1 MAVEF
6 VKGEQATLRSL
17 DLDERWLQERI
28 AEDPS
33 ILGLGDLTLIKRE
46 KIQASGGRIDFLM
59 VDPEEDIRYEIEVM
73 LGKLDESHIIRT
85 IEYWDIE
92 RTRYPN
98 LEHRAVIVAEDI
110 TNRFF
115 NVISILNRA
124 VPIIAVQ
131 MTPVRF
137 DGNKFI
143 LTFTKVLDIAE
154 LLAPEEEP
162 SGEQADRPYWEK
174 RSSRVSFSV
183 IDELLKVITT
193 TDRLPRVAYNKS
205 HIAVGTTG
213 RNFIWCY
220 PRKAAPHCFFDLKID
235 GEQRTEWVKRLD
247 EVGVYSG
254 TRGSGMKMRI
264 NQKELQEHSALI
276 KELLTACERNASGLT

>member
-1 MAVEF
+1 MAAEF

-17 DLDERWLQERI
+17 GLDERWLQERI

-33 ILGLGDLTLIKRE
+33 ILGLGDLTLLKRE
-46 KIQASGGRIDFLM
+46 KMQASGGRIDFLM
-59 VDPEEDIRYEIEVM
+59 ADPEEDIRYEIEVM

-131 MTPVRF
+131 MTPVRI

-174 RSSRVSFSV
+174 RSSRESFGV
-183 IDELLKVITT
+183 VDELLTLVTT
-193 TDRLPRVAYNKS
+193 PNRSPRVAYNKS

-220 PRKAAPHCFFDLKID
+220 PRKAASHCFFDLKID
-235 GEQRTEWVKRLD
+235 GEQRTEWVKKLD

-254 TRGSGMKMRI
+254 ARGSGMKMRI
-264 NQKELQEHSALI
+264 NRKELQEHSALV
-276 KELLTACERNASGLT
+276 KELLSACESNASGAA

>member
-1 MAVEF
+1 MVAEF
-6 VKGEQATLRSL
+6 VKGEQVSLRAL
-17 DLDERWLQERI
+17 GFDERWLQERI
-28 AEDPS
+28 TEDPS
-33 ILGLGDLTLIKRE
+33 ILGLGDLTLLKRE
-46 KIQASGGRIDFLM
+46 KTQASGGRLDFLM
-59 VDPEEDIRYEIEVM
+59 ADPEEDIRYEIEVM
-73 LGKLDESHIIRT
+73 LGKLNESHIIRT

-131 MTPVRF
+131 ITPLRF
-137 DGNKFI
+137 DGNKFV
-143 LTFTKVLDIAE
+143 LTFTKVLDVAE
-154 LLAPEEEP
+154 LLVAEDEL
-162 SGEQADRPYWEK
+162 SGEQADRPYWEN
-174 RSSRVSFSV
+174 RSSRQSFGAF
-183 IDELLKVITT
+183 DALLSLITASKRT
-193 TDRLPRVAYNKS
+193 PRVTYNKS

-235 GEQRTEWVKRLD
+235 GEQRAEWIKKLD
-247 EVGVYSG
+247 EAGIYSG
-254 TRGSGMKMRI
+254 ARGSTMKMRI
-264 NQKELQEHSALI
+264 NQKELQEHSTLV
-276 KELLTACERNASGLT
+276 KELLVVCESNVSSAS